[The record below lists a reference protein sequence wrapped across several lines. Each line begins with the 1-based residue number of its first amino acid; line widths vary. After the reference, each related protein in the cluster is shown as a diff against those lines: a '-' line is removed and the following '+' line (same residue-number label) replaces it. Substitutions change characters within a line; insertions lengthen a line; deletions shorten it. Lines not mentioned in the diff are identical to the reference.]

1 MHNIGGKV
9 LFLYTQRQRAAKAI
23 IEHRNH
29 KQSLEHTKEHQC
41 DEKHRGSFII
51 ADGVVSYLRAC
62 CSFSIVARFGV
73 EVGLR
78 EVRVS
83 LSRMWCVLCTLCLCV
98 WSAHVQRVVGP
109 VSCHVEATFSRRAAR
124 VGADV
129 KDGERCVCSCRM

>member
-1 MHNIGGKV
+1 MFVTGSNQEYSVYI
-9 LFLYTQRQRAAKAI
+9 RR
-23 IEHRNH
+23 
-29 KQSLEHTKEHQC
+29 
-41 DEKHRGSFII
+41 DEKPRTCMARLEAAHIDFAENGAGPYTCIS
-51 ADGVVSYLRAC
+51 S
-62 CSFSIVARFGV
+62 VARFGA

-129 KDGERCVCSCRM
+129 KDGERCV